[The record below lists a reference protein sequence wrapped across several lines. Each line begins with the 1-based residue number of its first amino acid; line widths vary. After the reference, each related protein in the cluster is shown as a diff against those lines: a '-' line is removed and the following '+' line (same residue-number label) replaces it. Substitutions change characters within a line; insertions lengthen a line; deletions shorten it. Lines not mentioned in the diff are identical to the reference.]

1 MSANKKVRGEIM
13 RISERE
19 KLVLNAIVDYYLT
32 VGDTIGSRTLVKKY
46 GIELSS
52 ATIRNVM
59 ADLEDMGFIE
69 KTHTSSGRIPTDMG
83 YKYYLTE
90 LLKVEKITQEEI
102 ENISNVYNRRVD
114 ELENILKKTSTLLS
128 KLTNYAGIAVEP
140 KPDNKKVSRV
150 ELVYIDEY
158 LIMAIIVMDDRRVKT
173 KNIHLPYPI
182 TKEEVEKKADE
193 LNAKIRNNEIAIND
207 IEKFFTESTD
217 IIYEYDDE
225 DELSKYFINNLPSM
239 LKNEN
244 IAGVTDVIE
253 FFNERKDIRELFEK
267 LIEQKAQENSKSNVN
282 VILGDELGIKE
293 LEDFSFVYSIYD
305 IGGAQGII
313 GVMGPKRMAYS
324 KTMGLINHV
333 SREGNNFKI
342 IYNTTPFE
350 QVIKKDIPEDNWKT
364 DKIKIFTVRSIE
376 ERANIDLLIEL
387 AKRKRN
393 YDIKVAGK
401 GPLLEK
407 YREKIRKNQLENIE
421 LLGYIPDE
429 EVRKFYETAD
439 LVTVLAKYGEGFG
452 LPIIEGYLYNKPV
465 FASDVCAIPEIIIDK
480 AFLVKNNVEDLENKI
495 EKYYEEIPAY
505 NFKKYYEENFSYDK
519 ILEKYRQIYDRFFKI
534 KKGS

>member
-1 MSANKKVRGEIM
+1 M

-102 ENISNVYNRRVD
+102 ENIRNVYNRRVD
-114 ELENILKKTSTLLS
+114 ELENILKQTSTLLS

-140 KPDNKKVSRV
+140 KPDNTKVDRV

-158 LIMAIIVMDDRRVKT
+158 LIMAVIVMEDRRVKT

-182 TKEEVEKKADE
+182 TKDEVDKKVIE
-193 LNAKIRNNEIAIND
+193 LNEKIKNNEIAIND
-207 IEKFFTESTD
+207 IEKFFTESSD

-225 DELSKYFINNLPSM
+225 DELSKYFINNLPGV
-239 LKNEN
+239 LKDRDIEE
-244 IAGVTDVIE
+244 VTDVIE
-253 FFNERKDIRELFEK
+253 FFNERKDIRDLFEK
-267 LIEQKAQENSKSNVN
+267 LIEQKAKENSKTNVN

-293 LEDFSFVYSIYD
+293 LEDFSFVYSIYNL
-305 IGGAQGII
+305 GGAQGII

-333 SREGNNFKI
+333 SREVNK
-342 IYNTTPFE
+342 
-350 QVIKKDIPEDNWKT
+350 
-364 DKIKIFTVRSIE
+364 
-376 ERANIDLLIEL
+376 LINSME
-387 AKRKRN
+387 
-393 YDIKVAGK
+393 
-401 GPLLEK
+401 
-407 YREKIRKNQLENIE
+407 REK
-421 LLGYIPDE
+421 
-429 EVRKFYETAD
+429 
-439 LVTVLAKYGEGFG
+439 
-452 LPIIEGYLYNKPV
+452 NKKV
-465 FASDVCAIPEIIIDK
+465 
-480 AFLVKNNVEDLENKI
+480 
-495 EKYYEEIPAY
+495 
-505 NFKKYYEENFSYDK
+505 
-519 ILEKYRQIYDRFFKI
+519 
-534 KKGS
+534 

>member
-1 MSANKKVRGEIM
+1 M

-114 ELENILKKTSTLLS
+114 ELENILKQTSTLLS
-128 KLTNYAGIAVEP
+128 ELTNYAGIAVEP
-140 KPDNKKVSRV
+140 KPDNAKVDRV

-158 LIMAIIVMDDRRVKT
+158 LIMAVIVMEDRRVKT
-173 KNIHLPYPI
+173 KNIHLLYPI
-182 TKEEVEKKADE
+182 TKDEVDKKVIE
-193 LNAKIRNNEIAIND
+193 LNEKIKNNEIAIND
-207 IEKFFTESTD
+207 IEKFFTESSD

-225 DELSKYFINNLPSM
+225 DELSKYFINNLPGV
-239 LKNEN
+239 LKDRDIEE
-244 IAGVTDVIE
+244 VTDVIE
-253 FFNERKDIRELFEK
+253 FFNERKDIRDLFEK
-267 LIEQKAQENSKSNVN
+267 LIEQKAKENSKTNVN

-305 IGGAQGII
+305 LGGAQGII

-333 SREGNNFKI
+333 SREVNK
-342 IYNTTPFE
+342 
-350 QVIKKDIPEDNWKT
+350 
-364 DKIKIFTVRSIE
+364 
-376 ERANIDLLIEL
+376 LINSME
-387 AKRKRN
+387 
-393 YDIKVAGK
+393 
-401 GPLLEK
+401 
-407 YREKIRKNQLENIE
+407 REK
-421 LLGYIPDE
+421 
-429 EVRKFYETAD
+429 
-439 LVTVLAKYGEGFG
+439 
-452 LPIIEGYLYNKPV
+452 NKKV
-465 FASDVCAIPEIIIDK
+465 
-480 AFLVKNNVEDLENKI
+480 
-495 EKYYEEIPAY
+495 
-505 NFKKYYEENFSYDK
+505 
-519 ILEKYRQIYDRFFKI
+519 
-534 KKGS
+534 

>member
-1 MSANKKVRGEIM
+1 M

-46 GIELSS
+46 GIDLSS

-114 ELENILKKTSTLLS
+114 ELENILKQTSTLLS

-140 KPDNKKVSRV
+140 KPDNTKVDRV

-158 LIMAIIVMDDRRVKT
+158 LIMAVIVMEDRRVKT

-182 TKEEVEKKADE
+182 TKDEVDKKVVE
-193 LNAKIRNNEIAIND
+193 LNDKIKNNEIAIND
-207 IEKFFTESTD
+207 IEKFFTESSD

-225 DELSKYFINNLPSM
+225 DELSKYFINNLPGV
-239 LKNEN
+239 LKDRDIEE
-244 IAGVTDVIE
+244 VTDVIE
-253 FFNERKDIRELFEK
+253 FFNERKDIRDLFEK
-267 LIEQKAQENSKSNVN
+267 LIEQKAKENSKTNVN

-293 LEDFSFVYSIYD
+293 LEDFSFVYSIYNL
-305 IGGAQGII
+305 GGAQGII

-333 SREGNNFKI
+333 SREVNK
-342 IYNTTPFE
+342 
-350 QVIKKDIPEDNWKT
+350 VINSME
-364 DKIKIFTVRSIE
+364 
-376 ERANIDLLIEL
+376 
-387 AKRKRN
+387 
-393 YDIKVAGK
+393 
-401 GPLLEK
+401 
-407 YREKIRKNQLENIE
+407 REK
-421 LLGYIPDE
+421 
-429 EVRKFYETAD
+429 
-439 LVTVLAKYGEGFG
+439 
-452 LPIIEGYLYNKPV
+452 NKKV
-465 FASDVCAIPEIIIDK
+465 
-480 AFLVKNNVEDLENKI
+480 
-495 EKYYEEIPAY
+495 
-505 NFKKYYEENFSYDK
+505 
-519 ILEKYRQIYDRFFKI
+519 
-534 KKGS
+534 